1 MQLASD
7 AHTHED
13 IRVACVGILACVA
26 QLLHSARDLVDIG
39 KAIAQAAA
47 SDPSMW
53 FVLMLLGSGVCC
65 LLTTMP
71 LASCCVAHM
80 CVVLCALFLFFRAC
94 AHVFSACI
102 VLEQGSRGGCE
113 WRV

>member
-1 MQLASD
+1 MAAAD
-7 AHTHED
+7 KD

-26 QLLHSARDLVDIG
+26 QLPHSARDLVDIG

-53 FVLMLLGSGVCC
+53 FVLLLLGSGVCR

-71 LASCCVAHM
+71 LVSCCVAHKR
-80 CVVLCALFLFFRAC
+80 VSFCALCSSSSVLVRMF
-94 AHVFSACI
+94 FSAWT
-102 VLEQGSRGGCE
+102 VLEQGSCGGCE